1 MLKDKNFI
9 LLIVIKFLFLLKTSI
24 EMDNIPLILIKSEL
38 ILKLNY
44 IIFDSFKDI
53 TM

>member
-9 LLIVIKFLFLLKTSI
+9 LLNVILFTFLLKRSI
-24 EMDNIPLILIKSEL
+24 KRENIHLIQIKSEL

-44 IIFDSFKDI
+44 IIIDSFKDI
-53 TM
+53 AM